1 MSFGIQVSEAVEVW
15 LNDLAKSMVGTLK
28 SGLPGCIKAKDFKT
42 HPSQLLNLAEMV
54 TFTSKAESAIQRN
67 ALPQLQKDL
76 RALLAEYTSADY
88 TGYRVMQLKLQALVL
103 DLIHN
108 IEIVE
113 QLISSRCQVRAPS
126 CLTPQEL
133 LGHCNKEQVV
143 RSEAVACLLC

>member
-1 MSFGIQVSEAVEVW
+1 MEVW

-28 SGLPGCIKAKDFKT
+28 SGLPGCIKSKDFKT

-113 QLISSRCQVRAPS
+113 QLISSRCQVGVPFLPACSFQR
-126 CLTPQEL
+126 L
-133 LGHCNKEQVV
+133 LGHCNREQVV
-143 RSEAVACLLC
+143 PSEVAYLCIF